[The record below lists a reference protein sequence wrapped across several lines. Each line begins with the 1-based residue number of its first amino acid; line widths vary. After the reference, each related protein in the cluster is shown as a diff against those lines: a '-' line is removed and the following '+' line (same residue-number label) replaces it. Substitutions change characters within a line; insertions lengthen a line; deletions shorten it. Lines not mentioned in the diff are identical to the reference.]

1 MSLSS
6 SGRNHQQQNVLLES
20 CNSRLVNTF
29 GMHDGVP
36 CAINLLNV
44 WDTSLHERHVVD
56 LVKKTDGISDIS
68 QLSVIWIFM
77 RANSMTFS
85 LQQPCAEVCV

>member
-1 MSLSS
+1 
-6 SGRNHQQQNVLLES
+6 
-20 CNSRLVNTF
+20 
-29 GMHDGVP
+29 
-36 CAINLLNV
+36 
-44 WDTSLHERHVVD
+44 VVD

-85 LQQPCAEVCV
+85 LQQPCVEICV